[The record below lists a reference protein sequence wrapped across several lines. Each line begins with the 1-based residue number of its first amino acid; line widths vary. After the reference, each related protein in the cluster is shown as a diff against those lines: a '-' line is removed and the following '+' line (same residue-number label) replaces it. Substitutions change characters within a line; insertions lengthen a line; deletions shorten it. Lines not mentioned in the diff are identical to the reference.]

1 MDTND
6 LTVKAYEVLNISEE
20 TNHLITVHI
29 GAMCSRFS
37 NENDFLEAVSELINS
52 IKDNPEDF
60 IDNWDLADEVN
71 IASLHTGL
79 SKLQNYVFKII
90 QTPFENRGSTIE
102 QIDFG

>member
-1 MDTND
+1 MDTSD

-20 TNHLITVHI
+20 TNHLITVYI

-71 IASLHTGL
+71 DSIVTYRL
-79 SKLQNYVFKII
+79 I
-90 QTPFENRGSTIE
+90 
-102 QIDFG
+102 